1 MQEKYHFRKK
11 VVQALLMLI
20 AHFIFATLGK
30 AQGKFNMMHLITI
43 PITVPLKQINVFLLP
58 IHWNF
63 QVIKYHY
70 SAYWK
75 VSAQWKCEYSA
86 SSFPGA
92 LQDSHFV
99 LSIPLNSHFHSTW
112 GKCTSKQPP
121 ILFQSNWKN
130 SRIHISIGLRL
141 SNMPNNDTL

>member
-20 AHFIFATLGK
+20 AHFIFATLEK

-70 SAYWK
+70 LAYWK
-75 VSAQWKCEYSA
+75 VSAQWKCGFWNFSNCFEIISEAAWMYI
-86 SSFPGA
+86 FPMQNENGN
-92 LQDSHFV
+92 LKGLIRQSENP
-99 LSIPLNSHFHSTW
+99 IMPQ
-112 GKCTSKQPP
+112 GKMKQ
-121 ILFQSNWKN
+121 N
-130 SRIHISIGLRL
+130 IHI
-141 SNMPNNDTL
+141 